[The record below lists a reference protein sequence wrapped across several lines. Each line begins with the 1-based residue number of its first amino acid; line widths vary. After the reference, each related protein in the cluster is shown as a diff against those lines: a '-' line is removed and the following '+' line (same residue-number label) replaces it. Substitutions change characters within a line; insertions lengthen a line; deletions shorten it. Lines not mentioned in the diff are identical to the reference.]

1 MSVTLSTDHL
11 LKEKKMKKKRLE
23 KTRKK
28 IAGTKS
34 TISTI
39 GGYELIDAN
48 AKTNAV
54 M

>member
-11 LKEKKMKKKRLE
+11 LKEKKMKKIRLE

-34 TISTI
+34 TIGS
-39 GGYELIDAN
+39 YELIDTN
-48 AKTNAV
+48 AKTNAI